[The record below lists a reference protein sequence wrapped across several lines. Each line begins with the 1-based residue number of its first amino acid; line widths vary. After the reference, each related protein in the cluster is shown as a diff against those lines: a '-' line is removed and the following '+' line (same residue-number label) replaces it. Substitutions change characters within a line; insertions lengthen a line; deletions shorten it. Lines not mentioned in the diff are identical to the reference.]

1 MGLSLK
7 VRMKVG
13 LSLKVSVK
21 VRLSLKSDGRVCH
34 LQVRVKVGFVAY
46 G

>member
-13 LSLKVSVK
+13 LSLKVRVR
-21 VRLSLKSDGRVCH
+21 VRLTLNSDGRVCH
-34 LQVRVKVGFVAY
+34 LQVRVKVGLVAY
-46 G
+46 R